1 MVDAAIASARQQL
14 ANLQFRFE
22 ETGIPYG
29 FEAFTGPLGSSQ
41 VISVPSNANQDYVMR
56 NDEWSLQVR
65 IDKRDSETGNQIAA
79 DASFAVFEWDT
90 VLQRYIPYGGYNQY
104 TVERQA
110 DGTYVVVN
118 NSRYCLLYTS
128 TEGGYA
134 VWDDIRD
141 EIYVDEMCIRDSR
154 STARSTSSSP

>member
-118 NSRYCLLYTS
+118 NSPR
-128 TEGGYA
+128 A
-134 VWDDIRD
+134 VP
-141 EIYVDEMCIRDSR
+141 YSG
-154 STARSTSSSP
+154 SA

>member
-1 MVDAAIASARQQL
+1 MSCAGEAQRMVDAAIASARQQL

-79 DASFAVFEWDT
+79 EC
-90 VLQRYIPYGGYNQY
+90 VLLRCLSGI
-104 TVERQA
+104 
-110 DGTYVVVN
+110 
-118 NSRYCLLYTS
+118 RYCS
-128 TEGGYA
+128 
-134 VWDDIRD
+134 DIPLWRVQSV
-141 EIYVDEMCIRDSR
+141 YG
-154 STARSTSSSP
+154 